1 MQEESDGS
9 FPQAKNRRRARENEK
24 ENEDEWEHH
33 DDRIRDTEFL
43 DRRTV

>member
-1 MQEESDGS
+1 MGVS
-9 FPQAKNRRRARENEK
+9 PRRKTDDEHDENEK

-33 DDRIRDTEFL
+33 DDRIRDTEL